1 MYSLELSG
9 FRRPPLYKQMFTF
22 EPIIK
27 MHYNYSGE
35 CISQN

>member
-9 FRRPPLYKQMFTF
+9 FICPPLNKQMFTF

-27 MHYNYSGE
+27 MHYKYFGK
-35 CISQN
+35 CISQI